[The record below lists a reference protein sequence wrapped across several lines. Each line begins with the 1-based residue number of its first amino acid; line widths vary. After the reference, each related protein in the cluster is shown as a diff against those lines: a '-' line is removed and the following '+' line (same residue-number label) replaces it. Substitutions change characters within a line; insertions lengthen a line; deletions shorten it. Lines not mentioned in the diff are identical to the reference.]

1 MSFFRTGRPEWIRD
15 LEPNEVFYN
24 DLWNYRT
31 IQLGLIESEPNQFD
45 AGKIN
50 TKSINSLN
58 TKLKR
63 IFKHK
68 VWYSKTYINDIG
80 FEIKPAFEMKRQ
92 VTLNPTKTKTS
103 PHVLTYKPNLKEL
116 NENLITNIGHYLVP
130 SNLLVKNPIK
140 YGVTKQQTDELFGL
154 LKSDYTLV
162 KYEDDERIYNFVNW
176 ITTNPF
182 EVKE

>member
-1 MSFFRTGRPEWIRD
+1 MSFFRQGRPPWNFEM
-15 LEPNEVFYN
+15 EPNVIFYN

-31 IQLGLIESEPNQFD
+31 IQLELVDSTGR
-45 AGKIN
+45 IN
-50 TKSINSLN
+50 TKVMNSLN

-63 IFKHK
+63 IFKFK

-80 FEIKPAFEMKRQ
+80 LEVKPAYQMKIWDDTKKEIFRPQ
-92 VTLNPTKTKTS
+92 VS
-103 PHVLTYKPNLKEL
+103 PHILNYNPSLQEL
-116 NENLITNIGHYLVP
+116 NENLIKNIGYYLVP
-130 SNLLVKNPIK
+130 SNILVKNPTK

-162 KYEDDERIYNFVNW
+162 KHDEGVRIYNLINW
-176 ITTNPF
+176 RLTNPM

>member
-1 MSFFRTGRPEWIRD
+1 M
-15 LEPNEVFYN
+15 EPNKVFYN

-50 TKSINSLN
+50 RLSITSLN

-80 FEIKPAFEMKRQ
+80 LKVKPAYQMKMFDDTMRIG
-92 VTLNPTKTKTS
+92 VPKIS
-103 PHVLTYKPNLKEL
+103 PHILNYNPSLKEL
-116 NENLITNIGHYLVP
+116 NENMIKNIGYYLIP
-130 SNLLVKNPIK
+130 ANLLVKNPIK

-162 KYEDDERIYNFVNW
+162 KYEDDGRIYNFVNW